1 MLQMIDLK
9 TTQQTKIKIDN
20 PIILDTHILLWSL
33 LQPEELNEDL
43 KEQISLAQ
51 INNQLFICS
60 ISLWEIAMLKL
71 KKRINIYEPIKDFLN
86 SISNI
91 NGLKIKDISPEI
103 AAESISLMDDFDGDP
118 ADRIIVA
125 TTRCYGANLITRDQK
140 ILNWANLGHIKSLQA

>member
-1 MLQMIDLK
+1 MIDLK
-9 TTQQTKIKIDN
+9 TTQQSKIKIDN
-20 PIILDTHILLWSL
+20 PIILDTHVLLWSL

-103 AAESISLMDDFDGDP
+103 AAESISLMDDFHGDP

-125 TTRCYGANLITRDQK
+125 TTRCFGASLITRDQK